1 MCVCYCWMPV
11 FSLWI
16 SNANRNIKIYIL
28 YFKNGMWVGERTVEG
43 FSKSV
48 NPLIQKGA
56 KGQPNYLIKLIR
68 EKSTVGF
75 HGVAVFDQTDDYNIP
90 SVPYPDIQS
99 SNCWRLAVV
108 TLTTIAVSLP
118 EIEKEEVDCLLEC
131 VREGLLYVTLV
142 EKNLNFMYDS
152 QQAAETLWRE
162 ISTNKWLRKELQN
175 PAFQKSTAGQIVK
188 WFRDN
193 DATHY
198 LEGGIW
204 NRDMH
209 RLICGKSM
217 YRITET
223 ILCTYNTNID
233 DATLS
238 QKELFDSLSSMIADI
253 IAACLTNL
261 PQIIIMKCHYM
272 SAIKERRT
280 RVKDAAQLLGET
292 TEIIRLLQD
301 HRIPRM
307 NPSDMPFLNK
317 WRAYFRNPS
326 SSDEVS
332 SFLFVFL
339 FRFRPFVRT
348 YIINT

>member
-1 MCVCYCWMPV
+1 M
-11 FSLWI
+11 
-16 SNANRNIKIYIL
+16 
-28 YFKNGMWVGERTVEG
+28 GVGVRTMEG

-48 NPLIQKGA
+48 NALIRKGV

-75 HGVAVFDQTDDYNIP
+75 HGVAVFDQTDD
-90 SVPYPDIQS
+90 DD
-99 SNCWRLAVV
+99 CWILHVV

-118 EIEKEEVDCLLEC
+118 EIQMVEVDCLLEC

-142 EKNLNFMYDS
+142 EKNLNFINDL

-162 ISTNKWLRKELQN
+162 INTNKWLGNELQN

-193 DATHY
+193 AKHY
-198 LEGGIW
+198 SEEETW
-204 NRDMH
+204 NEDTKHM
-209 RLICGKSM
+209 LICVNSM
-217 YRITET
+217 YRVTET
-223 ILCTYNTNID
+223 ILHTYNTID
-233 DATLS
+233 DGTVS

-272 SAIKERRT
+272 SARKERHAS
-280 RVKDAAQLLGET
+280 VKDAVQLLGET

-301 HRIPRM
+301 HDIPNM
-307 NPSDMPFLNK
+307 NPSDMPYLNK
-317 WRAYFRNPS
+317 WRAYFRNP
-326 SSDEVS
+326 
-332 SFLFVFL
+332 
-339 FRFRPFVRT
+339 
-348 YIINT
+348 